1 MMSAK
6 NLDRRV
12 RLRSK
17 VVSFRMSEQEA
28 NQLDGLVAASGLS
41 KQDYI
46 ISKLL
51 HREVVVKPN
60 SRVQKAL
67 REQLED
73 VARELS
79 RLTRVDEAEPET
91 LEMAEHLVDVC
102 ESLSGTSIS
111 QVGTLDRE
119 IFDMGR

>member
-1 MMSAK
+1 MSAK
-6 NLDRRV
+6 NLDRHG

-17 VVSFRMSEQEA
+17 TVAFRMSEQEA
-28 NQLDGLVAASGLS
+28 RRLDGLVAVSGLS

-51 HREVVVKPN
+51 DREVVVKPN

-79 RLTRVDEAEPET
+79 RLTRMDETEPEA
-91 LEMAEHLVDVC
+91 LELAKHLIDVC
-102 ESLSGTSIS
+102 ESLTGTSIS
-111 QVGTLDRE
+111 QVGTLDRD
-119 IFDMGR
+119 IFNMGR

>member
-1 MMSAK
+1 MSAK
-6 NLDRRV
+6 NFDRHG

-17 VVSFRMSEQEA
+17 VVAFRMSEQEA
-28 NQLDGLVAASGLS
+28 KHLDDLVAVSGLS

-51 HREVVVKPN
+51 DKGVTVKPN

-67 REQLED
+67 REQLKD

-79 RLTRVDEAEPET
+79 RLTRIDEAEPET
-91 LEMAEHLVDVC
+91 LELAKHLLDIC

-111 QVGTLDRE
+111 QVGSLERE
-119 IFDMGR
+119 LFNMGR

>member
-1 MMSAK
+1 MSAK
-6 NLDRRV
+6 NFDRHG

-17 VVSFRMSEQEA
+17 VVAFRMSEQEA
-28 NQLDGLVAASGLS
+28 KHLDDLVAVSGLN

-51 HREVVVKPN
+51 DREVVVKPN

-67 REQLED
+67 RVQLED

-79 RLTRVDEAEPET
+79 RLTRLDEAEPET
-91 LEMAEHLVDVC
+91 LEMAKHLVDVC
-102 ESLSGTSIS
+102 ESLTGASIS
-111 QVGTLDRE
+111 QVGTLERD
-119 IFDMGR
+119 IFNMGR

>member
-1 MMSAK
+1 MSAK
-6 NLDRRV
+6 NLDQHG

-17 VVSFRMSEQEA
+17 CITFRMSEQEA
-28 NQLDGLVAASGLS
+28 KHLDDLVAVSGMN

-51 HREVVVKPN
+51 DREVVVKPN

-67 REQLED
+67 RMQLED

-79 RLTRVDEAEPET
+79 RLTRIDEAEPET
-91 LEMAEHLVDVC
+91 LEMAKHLIEVC
-102 ESLSGTSIS
+102 ESLTGASIS
-111 QVGTLDRE
+111 QVGTLDRD
-119 IFDMGR
+119 IFNMGR

>member
-1 MMSAK
+1 MSAK
-6 NLDRRV
+6 NLDRHG

-17 VVSFRMSEQEA
+17 TVAFRMSEQEA
-28 NQLDGLVAASGLS
+28 KQLDGLVAVSGLS

-51 HREVVVKPN
+51 DRGVVVKPN
-60 SRVQKAL
+60 SRVQEAL
-67 REQLED
+67 RERLED

-79 RLTRVDEAEPET
+79 RLTRMDEAEPAT
-91 LEMAEHLVDVC
+91 LELAAHLIDVC
-102 ESLSGTSIS
+102 ESLSGASIP
-111 QVGTLDRE
+111 QVGTLDRD

>member
-1 MMSAK
+1 MSAK
-6 NLDRRV
+6 NLDRHG

-17 VVSFRMSEQEA
+17 TVAFRMSEQEA
-28 NQLDGLVAASGLS
+28 KHLDDLVAVSGMN

-51 HREVVVKPN
+51 DREVVVKPN

-67 REQLED
+67 RVQLED

-79 RLTRVDEAEPET
+79 RLTRIDEAEPET
-91 LEMAEHLVDVC
+91 LELARHLIEIC
-102 ESLSGTSIS
+102 ESLSGASIPE
-111 QVGTLDRE
+111 VGTLERDVFE
-119 IFDMGR
+119 MGR

>member
-1 MMSAK
+1 MSAK
-6 NLDRRV
+6 NLDRHG

-17 VVSFRMSEQEA
+17 VVAFRMSEPEA
-28 NQLDGLVAASGLS
+28 KHLDDLVAVSGMN

-51 HREVVVKPN
+51 DREVVVKPN

-67 REQLED
+67 RVQLED

-79 RLTRVDEAEPET
+79 RLTRIDEAEPET
-91 LEMAEHLVDVC
+91 LEMVKHLIDVC
-102 ESLSGTSIS
+102 ESLTGTSIS
-111 QVGTLDRE
+111 QVGTLERD
-119 IFDMGR
+119 IFNMGR

>member
-1 MMSAK
+1 MSAK
-6 NLDRRV
+6 NLDRHG

-17 VVSFRMSEQEA
+17 CITFRMSEQEA
-28 NQLDGLVAASGLS
+28 KHLDDLVAVSGMN

-51 HREVVVKPN
+51 DREVVVKPN

-67 REQLED
+67 RVQLED

-79 RLTRVDEAEPET
+79 RLTRIDEAEPET
-91 LEMAEHLVDVC
+91 LEMAKHLIEVC
-102 ESLSGTSIS
+102 ESLTGASIS
-111 QVGTLDRE
+111 QVGTFERD
-119 IFDMGR
+119 IFNMGR

>member
-1 MMSAK
+1 MSAK
-6 NLDRRV
+6 NLDRHG

-17 VVSFRMSEQEA
+17 TVAFRMSEQEA
-28 NQLDGLVAASGLS
+28 KHLDDLVAVSGMN

-51 HREVVVKPN
+51 DREVVVKPN

-67 REQLED
+67 RVQLED

-79 RLTRVDEAEPET
+79 RLTRIDEAEPET
-91 LEMAEHLVDVC
+91 LEMAKHLVDVY
-102 ESLSGTSIS
+102 ESLTGISIS
-111 QVGTLDRE
+111 QVGTLERD
-119 IFDMGR
+119 IFNMGR

>member
-1 MMSAK
+1 MSAK
-6 NLDRRV
+6 NLDRRG

-17 VVSFRMSEQEA
+17 VISFRMSEREA
-28 NQLDGLVAASGLS
+28 KQLDGLVAVSGLS

-51 HREVVVKPN
+51 DREVVVKPN

-91 LEMAEHLVDVC
+91 LKMAKHLLDVC

>member
-1 MMSAK
+1 MSAK
-6 NLDRRV
+6 NLDRHG

-17 VVSFRMSEQEA
+17 TVAFRMSEQEA
-28 NQLDGLVAASGLS
+28 KHLDDLVAVSGMN

-51 HREVVVKPN
+51 DREVVVKPN

-67 REQLED
+67 RMQLED

-79 RLTRVDEAEPET
+79 RLTRIDEAEPET
-91 LEMAEHLVDVC
+91 LEMAKHLIEVC
-102 ESLSGTSIS
+102 ESLTGASIS
-111 QVGTLDRE
+111 QVGTLDRD
-119 IFDMGR
+119 IFNMGR

>member
-1 MMSAK
+1 MSAK
-6 NLDRRV
+6 NLDRRG

-28 NQLDGLVAASGLS
+28 KQLDGLVAVSGLS

-46 ISKLL
+46 VSKLL
-51 HREVVVKPN
+51 DREVVVKPN

-79 RLTRVDEAEPET
+79 RLTRIDEAEPET
-91 LEMAEHLVDVC
+91 LELAKHLLDVC
-102 ESLSGTSIS
+102 ESLSGASIS

>member
-1 MMSAK
+1 MSAK
-6 NLDRRV
+6 NLDRHG

-17 VVSFRMSEQEA
+17 VVAFRMSEPEA
-28 NQLDGLVAASGLS
+28 KHLDDLVAVSGLN

-51 HREVVVKPN
+51 DREVVVKPN

-67 REQLED
+67 RVQLED

-79 RLTRVDEAEPET
+79 RLTRIDEAEPET
-91 LEMAEHLVDVC
+91 LEMVKHLIDVC
-102 ESLSGTSIS
+102 ESLTGTSIS
-111 QVGTLDRE
+111 QVGTLERD
-119 IFDMGR
+119 IFNMGR

>member
-1 MMSAK
+1 MSAK
-6 NLDRRV
+6 NLDRRG

-28 NQLDGLVAASGLS
+28 KQLDGLVAVSGLS

-51 HREVVVKPN
+51 DREVVVKPN

-67 REQLED
+67 REQFED
-73 VARELS
+73 VARELA
-79 RLTRVDEAEPET
+79 RLTRIDEAEPET
-91 LEMAEHLVDVC
+91 LELAKHLLDIC

>member
-1 MMSAK
+1 MSAK
-6 NLDRRV
+6 NLDRHG

-17 VVSFRMSEQEA
+17 TVAFRMSEQEA
-28 NQLDGLVAASGLS
+28 KHLDDLVAVSGMN

-51 HREVVVKPN
+51 DREVVVKPN

-67 REQLED
+67 RVQLED

-79 RLTRVDEAEPET
+79 RLTRIDEAEPET
-91 LEMAEHLVDVC
+91 LEMAKHLVDVC
-102 ESLSGTSIS
+102 ESLTGISIS
-111 QVGTLDRE
+111 QVGTLERD
-119 IFDMGR
+119 IFNMGR

>member
-1 MMSAK
+1 MSAK
-6 NLDRRV
+6 NLDQHG

-17 VVSFRMSEQEA
+17 CITFRMSEQEA
-28 NQLDGLVAASGLS
+28 KHLDDLVAVSGLS
-41 KQDYI
+41 KQYYI

-51 HREVVVKPN
+51 DRGVIVKPN

-79 RLTRVDEAEPET
+79 RLTRIDEAEPET
-91 LEMAEHLVDVC
+91 LEMAEHLIEVC
-102 ESLSGTSIS
+102 ESLAWASIS
-111 QVGTLDRE
+111 QVGTLDRD
-119 IFDMGR
+119 IFNMGR

>member
-1 MMSAK
+1 MSAK
-6 NLDRRV
+6 NLDRQG

-17 VVSFRMSEQEA
+17 CIGFRMSEQEA
-28 NQLDGLVAASGLS
+28 KRLDALVAVSGMS

-51 HREVVVKPN
+51 DREAVVKPN
-60 SRVQKAL
+60 SRVRKAL

-79 RLTRVDEAEPET
+79 RLTRIDEAEPET
-91 LEMAEHLVDVC
+91 LEMAKHLLDVC
-102 ESLSGTSIS
+102 ESLAGTSIS

>member
-1 MMSAK
+1 MSAK
-6 NLDRRV
+6 NLDRHG

-17 VVSFRMSEQEA
+17 TVAFRMSEQEA
-28 NQLDGLVAASGLS
+28 KHLDDLVDVSGMN

-51 HREVVVKPN
+51 DREVVVKPN

-79 RLTRVDEAEPET
+79 RLTRLDEAEPET
-91 LEMAEHLVDVC
+91 LEMAKHLVDVC
-102 ESLSGTSIS
+102 ESLTGTSIS
-111 QVGTLDRE
+111 QVGTLDRD
-119 IFDMGR
+119 IFNMGR